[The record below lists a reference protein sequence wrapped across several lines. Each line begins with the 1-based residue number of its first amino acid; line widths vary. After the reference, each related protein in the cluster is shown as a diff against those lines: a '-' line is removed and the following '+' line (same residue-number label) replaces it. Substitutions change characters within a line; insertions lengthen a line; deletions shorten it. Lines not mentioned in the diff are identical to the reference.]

1 MGRCSPDFEVQM
13 KEELSS
19 ELVSALLGLF
29 AHDLRNPLSAL
40 HSNVSFLGSVVTASD
55 TEAHEALED
64 VAASSDALGH
74 ITDNLELF
82 AMELD
87 GAKPREAHEFQLRE
101 LLREAAQ
108 KSRRFAE
115 SYRVNLDVDAESGG
129 SLRAMANRDMLLR
142 SLSNLIRNAIQHAG
156 ETGKVT
162 VRASQKGAEL
172 IIAVT
177 DSGTPLSREMGD
189 QAFTAEGQLS
199 TKNISG
205 GRYSRGLGLY
215 AARIAARVAGATV
228 RGGTAPAVE
237 ARFELCVTA
246 R

>member
-1 MGRCSPDFEVQM
+1 M
-13 KEELSS
+13 KDDLSS

-40 HSNVSFLGSVVTASD
+40 HSNVSFLGSVVASTD

-82 AMELD
+82 ALALD
-87 GAKPREAHEFQLRE
+87 GAKPRETHEFQLRE
-101 LLREAAQ
+101 VLRESAQ

-115 SYRVNLDVDAESGG
+115 SYRVTLEVDAESAADM
-129 SLRAMANRDMLLR
+129 RATANRDMLLR
-142 SLSNLIRNAIQHAG
+142 ALCNLIRNSIQHAG
-156 ETGKVT
+156 ESGKVS
-162 VRASQKGAEL
+162 VRAWRGDNEL
-172 IIAVT
+172 VVGVIDT
-177 DSGTPLSREMGD
+177 GTPLALEVAE

-199 TKNISG
+199 TKNVSG
-205 GRYSRGLGLY
+205 GRYSRGLGLF
-215 AARIAARVAGATV
+215 AARIAANVAGV
-228 RGGTAPAVE
+228 RVRRGNAAE
-237 ARFELCVTA
+237 ACFELCVNG

>member
-1 MGRCSPDFEVQM
+1 M

-40 HSNVSFLGSVVTASD
+40 HSNVSFLSSVVNAGD

-82 AMELD
+82 AIALD
-87 GAKPREAHEFQLRE
+87 GAKQRELLEFPVRE

-115 SYRVNLDVDAESGG
+115 SYRVNLDVDVESATGMKG
-129 SLRAMANRDMLLR
+129 FAHRDMLQRCLG
-142 SLSNLIRNAIQHAG
+142 NLIRNGIQHAG
-156 ETGKVT
+156 EAGKVT
-162 VRASQKGAEL
+162 VRAWREASDL
-172 IIAVT
+172 VLAVS
-177 DSGTPLSREMGD
+177 DSGVALAREVGE

-199 TKNISG
+199 TKNVAG

-215 AARIAARVAGATV
+215 AARVAADVAGARV
-228 RGGTAPAVE
+228 RSGPAGE
-237 ARFELCVTA
+237 ARFELCVTG

>member
-1 MGRCSPDFEVQM
+1 
-13 KEELSS
+13 
-19 ELVSALLGLF
+19 LGLF

-40 HSNVSFLGSVVTASD
+40 HSNVSFLGSVVGTGD

-82 AMELD
+82 AISLE
-87 GAKPREAHEFQLRE
+87 GAKPREAHEFPVRD

-115 SYRVNLDVDAESGG
+115 SYRVTLNVDADSGSG
-129 SLRAMANRDMLLR
+129 LKAVANRDMLLR

-162 VRASQKGAEL
+162 VRASREGEHVVVG
-172 IIAVT
+172 VT
-177 DSGTPLSREMGD
+177 DSGTPLASDMRD

-215 AARIAARVAGATV
+215 AARIAASVAGATV
-228 RGGTAPAVE
+228 RGGPVAATE
-237 ARFELCVTA
+237 ARFELCVRA
-246 R
+246 C

>member
-1 MGRCSPDFEVQM
+1 M

-40 HSNVSFLGSVVTASD
+40 HSNVSFLGSVVSAGE

-82 AMELD
+82 ALALD
-87 GAKPREAHEFQLRE
+87 DARPREAHEFPVRE

-115 SYRVNLDVDAESGG
+115 SYRVNLEVDAESGG
-129 SLRAMANRDMLLR
+129 KLRALANRDMVQR

-162 VRASQKGAEL
+162 VRAARDGADVV
-172 IIAVT
+172 IGVT
-177 DSGTPLSREMGD
+177 DSGTPLSLEMVE

-228 RGGTAPAVE
+228 RGGTASATE
-237 ARFELCVTA
+237 ARFELCVSA

>member
-1 MGRCSPDFEVQM
+1 M
-13 KEELSS
+13 KEDLSS
-19 ELVSALLGLF
+19 DLVSALLGLF

-40 HSNVSFLGSVVTASD
+40 HSNVSFLGSVVGTAD
-55 TEAHEALED
+55 NEAREALED

-82 AMELD
+82 ALALE
-87 GAKPREAHEFQLRE
+87 GAKPREAHELPLRE
-101 LLREAAQ
+101 LLREASQ

-115 SYRVNLDVDAESGG
+115 SYRVTLDVDAESGAD
-129 SLRAMANRDMLLR
+129 LRAIANRDMLQR
-142 SLSNLIRNAIQHAG
+142 ALSNLIRNAIQHAG

-162 VRASQKGAEL
+162 VRARRDGAEVL
-172 IIAVT
+172 VSVM
-177 DSGTPLSREMGD
+177 DSGVPLAHDMGE

-215 AARIAARVAGATV
+215 AARIAADIAGATV
-228 RGGTAPAVE
+228 RGAAGDG
-237 ARFELCVTA
+237 ARFELCIMA

>member
-1 MGRCSPDFEVQM
+1 M

-19 ELVSALLGLF
+19 ELVSDLLGLF

-40 HSNVSFLGSVVTASD
+40 HSNVSYLGSVVSSAD

-74 ITDNLELF
+74 ITDNLELL
-82 AMELD
+82 ALALD
-87 GAKPREAHEFQLRE
+87 GAKRREPLEFPVRE

-108 KSRRFAE
+108 KSRRFAD
-115 SYRVNLDVDAESGG
+115 SYRVFLEVDADSAVD
-129 SLRAMANRDMLLR
+129 LRCLANRDMLLR
-142 SLSNLIRNAIQHAG
+142 ALSNLIRNAIQHAG
-156 ETGKVT
+156 ESGKVT
-162 VRASQKGAEL
+162 VRASRLGSEVVVG
-172 IIAVT
+172 VT
-177 DSGTPLSREMGD
+177 DSGVPLAAEVSE

-199 TKNISG
+199 TKNVSG

-215 AARIAARVAGATV
+215 AARIAAGVAGATV
-228 RGGTAPAVE
+228 RCASTSE
-237 ARFELCVTA
+237 ARFELRVTG

>member
-1 MGRCSPDFEVQM
+1 M
-13 KEELSS
+13 KEDLSS

-40 HSNVSFLGSVVTASD
+40 HSNVSFLSSVVGSAD
-55 TEAHEALED
+55 AEAREALED

-82 AMELD
+82 ALALE
-87 GAKPREAHEFQLRE
+87 GTKPRDGHEIPLRE

-115 SYRVNLDVDAESGG
+115 SYRVGLEVDTESGAEH
-129 SLRAMANRDMLLR
+129 RVVANRDMLVR
-142 SLSNLIRNAIQHAG
+142 ALSNLIRNAIQHAG
-156 ETGKVT
+156 ETGKVN
-162 VRASQKGAEL
+162 VRARREGAEVFVG
-172 IIAVT
+172 VT
-177 DSGTPLSREMGD
+177 DSGLPLASQMGE

-199 TKNISG
+199 TKNVSG

-215 AARIAARVAGATV
+215 AARIAADVAGARVRTV
-228 RGGTAPAVE
+228 SSSEG
-237 ARFELCVTA
+237 ARLELCIKA

>member
-1 MGRCSPDFEVQM
+1 M
-13 KEELSS
+13 KEELTS

-40 HSNVSFLGSVVTASD
+40 HSNVSFLGSVVGAAD

-82 AMELD
+82 ALALD
-87 GAKPREAHEFQLRE
+87 GAKRREPHEFPLRD
-101 LLREAAQ
+101 LLRETAQ
-108 KSRRFAE
+108 KSRRFAD
-115 SYRVNLDVDAESGG
+115 SYRVHLEVDVDSAAE
-129 SLRAMANRDMLLR
+129 LRGLAHRDMLLR
-142 SLSNLIRNAIQHAG
+142 ALSNLVRNGIQHAG
-156 ETGKVT
+156 ESGKVT
-162 VRASQKGAEL
+162 VRAFRQGEEL
-172 IIAVT
+172 IVAVA
-177 DSGTPLSREMGD
+177 DSGTPLSKEVGE

-199 TKNISG
+199 TKNVSG

-215 AARIAARVAGATV
+215 AARIAAGVAGASV
-228 RGGTAPAVE
+228 RSAAGSE